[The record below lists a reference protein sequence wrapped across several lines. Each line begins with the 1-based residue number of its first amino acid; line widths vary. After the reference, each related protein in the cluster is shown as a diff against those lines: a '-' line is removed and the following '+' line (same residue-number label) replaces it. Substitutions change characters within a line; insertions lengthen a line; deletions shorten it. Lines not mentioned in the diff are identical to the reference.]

1 MDGQETLSEQKNQ
14 TKKKLNTWDNQNVR
28 IELTFTNI
36 WSSSNCFID
45 KHNLIEK
52 WMNAIY
58 LKIVK
63 LIKTGLTNVIFKYE
77 ILNTL
82 EEKRMEPFVI

>member
-1 MDGQETLSEQKNQ
+1 
-14 TKKKLNTWDNQNVR
+14 
-28 IELTFTNI
+28 
-36 WSSSNCFID
+36 
-45 KHNLIEK
+45 
-52 WMNAIY
+52 MNAIY
-58 LKIVK
+58 LKIIK